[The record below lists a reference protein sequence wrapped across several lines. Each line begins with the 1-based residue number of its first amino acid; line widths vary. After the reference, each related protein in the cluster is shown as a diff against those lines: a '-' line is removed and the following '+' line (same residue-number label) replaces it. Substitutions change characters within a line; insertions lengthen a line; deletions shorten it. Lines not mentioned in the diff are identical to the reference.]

1 VRECYILLSTVTQ
14 DDIAVGAL
22 GVEQSEKQ
30 GEFMGRVRVTFWPVV
45 GIVGFIVF
53 VLCGLGLA
61 VVAVIFVGG
70 APHAFP
76 PSPGIAAILFLLAL
90 LFVALGV
97 VILRR
102 SIRALSAMRQSGSQ
116 QQVRTS
122 LYVVAGAALL
132 VVVGAIVFPWV
143 YKPWRPAKGSVQH
156 ADYMVEPTLRSACA
170 PDAHRI
176 FYRDRLVTK
185 VARGTTFSPRN
196 PARLLYTVACA
207 NDGSESGV
215 FYFDGARGAP
225 VQVNPLGMDEPG
237 DWFDSFWSPDDKFV
251 VVPAYGHAT
260 LVNLQTG
267 QRSDFLSD
275 MFSTK
280 DGLFSGVQF
289 RGWSPDGKKLAVVIS
304 STSMR
309 EDRSLFR
316 ESDLVS
322 IDPTTLKDS
331 YVATMRKSDSWNA
344 GEFTW
349 IAKDGTYDLAV
360 DSSLQNGPTV
370 YRKAR

>member
-1 VRECYILLSTVTQ
+1 MSAISCYGQLRRN
-14 DDIAVGAL
+14 IAVGAL

-90 LFVALGV
+90 LFVALGGV
-97 VILRR
+97 LLRR

-156 ADYMVEPTLRSACA
+156 ADRSEE
-170 PDAHRI
+170 HTSELQSQSN
-176 FYRDRLVTK
+176 LVC
-185 VARGTTFSPRN
+185 
-196 PARLLYTVACA
+196 RLLLEKKKIQLLLISHSLLMHST
-207 NDGSESGV
+207 DK
-215 FYFDGARGAP
+215 R
-225 VQVNPLGMDEPG
+225 PL
-237 DWFDSFWSPDDKFV
+237 
-251 VVPAYGHAT
+251 H
-260 LVNLQTG
+260 
-267 QRSDFLSD
+267 
-275 MFSTK
+275 STTIK
-280 DGLFSGVQF
+280 Q
-289 RGWSPDGKKLAVVIS
+289 
-304 STSMR
+304 
-309 EDRSLFR
+309 
-316 ESDLVS
+316 
-322 IDPTTLKDS
+322 PTTLLS
-331 YVATMRKSDSWNA
+331 STYYYAYSLAASFRFHSDSHY
-344 GEFTW
+344 
-349 IAKDGTYDLAV
+349 I
-360 DSSLQNGPTV
+360 Q
-370 YRKAR
+370 RQR

>member
-1 VRECYILLSTVTQ
+1 VLYPVIDSYAGRYCGWGTRGGTIRKTRRVHGPRESDFLAGGWDRWLHCVC
-14 DDIAVGAL
+14 AVWARFSG
-22 GVEQSEKQ
+22 
-30 GEFMGRVRVTFWPVV
+30 GRSHIRGRRASCVS
-45 GIVGFIVF
+45 
-53 VLCGLGLA
+53 A
-61 VVAVIFVGG
+61 Q
-70 APHAFP
+70 
-76 PSPGIAAILFLLAL
+76 PGAILFLLAL
-90 LFVALGV
+90 LFVALGGV
-97 VILRR
+97 LLRR

-185 VARGTTFSPRN
+185 VARETTFSPRN

-251 VVPAYGHAT
+251 VVPTDMQRWLIFRPDRGPIFFRTCSRRKMTFFRASNFAAGHQMER
-260 LVNLQTG
+260 NW
-267 QRSDFLSD
+267 LS
-275 MFSTK
+275 
-280 DGLFSGVQF
+280 
-289 RGWSPDGKKLAVVIS
+289 
-304 STSMR
+304 
-309 EDRSLFR
+309 
-316 ESDLVS
+316 
-322 IDPTTLKDS
+322 
-331 YVATMRKSDSWNA
+331 
-344 GEFTW
+344 
-349 IAKDGTYDLAV
+349 
-360 DSSLQNGPTV
+360 SSLRRPCARIARCSASRTW
-370 YRKAR
+370 YR

>member
-1 VRECYILLSTVTQ
+1 
-14 DDIAVGAL
+14 
-22 GVEQSEKQ
+22 
-30 GEFMGRVRVTFWPVV
+30 MGRVRVTFWPVV

-90 LFVALGV
+90 LFVALGGV
-97 VILRR
+97 LLRR

-185 VARGTTFSPRN
+185 VACETTFSPRN

-349 IAKDGTYDLAV
+349 IANDGTYDLAV

>member
-1 VRECYILLSTVTQ
+1 
-14 DDIAVGAL
+14 
-22 GVEQSEKQ
+22 VEQSERQ
-30 GEFMGRVRVTFWPVV
+30 GEFMDRVRLTFWPVV
-45 GIVGFIVF
+45 GIIAFIAS

-61 VVAVIFVGG
+61 AVAVILVVGV
-70 APHAFP
+70 PHAIP
-76 PSPGIAAILFLLAL
+76 PSPGIATILFLLAL
-90 LFVALGV
+90 LFVVLGFAL
-97 VILRR
+97 LRR
-102 SIRALSAMRQSGSQ
+102 SIRALSATRQSGSQ
-116 QQVRTS
+116 KQVRRS
-122 LYVVAGAALL
+122 LYAVASAALL
-132 VVVGAIVFPWV
+132 VVIGAIVFPWV
-143 YKPWRPAKGSVQH
+143 YEPWRPVKGSAQH
-156 ADYMVEPTLRSACA
+156 GDYMVEPTLRSACA
-170 PDAHRI
+170 LDAHRI
-176 FYRDRLVTK
+176 FYRERLVTK
-185 VARGTTFSPRN
+185 VARETTFSPRN

-207 NDGSESGV
+207 KDGSESGV
-215 FYFDGARGAP
+215 FYFDGARGVP

-237 DWFDSFWSPDDKFV
+237 EWLDSFWSPDDKFV

-275 MFSTK
+275 LFSAK
-280 DGLFSGVQF
+280 DAFSSGVQF

-304 STSMR
+304 STYMR
-309 EDRSLFR
+309 DDRSLFR

-349 IAKDGTYDLAV
+349 IAKDGTYDLKV
-360 DSSLQNGPTV
+360 DSSLQNDPTV

>member
-1 VRECYILLSTVTQ
+1 
-14 DDIAVGAL
+14 
-22 GVEQSEKQ
+22 
-30 GEFMGRVRVTFWPVV
+30 MGRVRVTFWPVV

-90 LFVALGV
+90 LFVALGGV
-97 VILRR
+97 LLRR

-185 VARGTTFSPRN
+185 VARETTFSPRN

-225 VQVNPLGMDEPG
+225 ATDMQRWLI
-237 DWFDSFWSPDDKFV
+237 FRPDRGPIFFRTCSRRKMTFFR
-251 VVPAYGHAT
+251 ASNFAAGHQMER
-260 LVNLQTG
+260 NW
-267 QRSDFLSD
+267 LS
-275 MFSTK
+275 
-280 DGLFSGVQF
+280 
-289 RGWSPDGKKLAVVIS
+289 
-304 STSMR
+304 
-309 EDRSLFR
+309 
-316 ESDLVS
+316 
-322 IDPTTLKDS
+322 
-331 YVATMRKSDSWNA
+331 
-344 GEFTW
+344 
-349 IAKDGTYDLAV
+349 
-360 DSSLQNGPTV
+360 SSLRRPCARIARCSASRTW
-370 YRKAR
+370 YR